1 MHVPIQQVLGFV
13 EIAVC
18 LMVFGF
24 LAAKGKWRDY
34 WALGTFLM
42 VRAVSNGTLLLLRHS
57 ARHLGASA
65 VYPVYFYVYW
75 LSFAMESTLVI
86 LILYGLVRLMM
97 APLKGLQIVARL
109 VFCVTTLVSVTA
121 SMWLCLGPHMTMAA
135 TIVSAVSQLQRAQS
149 MLVLCLLLF
158 ITFALRALGLSYRSR
173 VFGVSLGLGIMA
185 TNDLAQSAWLVFHP
199 HTSVAYS
206 VFNGAMFCAIL
217 SVWAIYFALPEP
229 GRIELAADSRPGS
242 GAGTRRAWPI
252 AGTRFRLRRGGDFIE
267 ARADCL

>member
-18 LMVFGF
+18 LMVFCF

-34 WALGTFLM
+34 WALGTFLL
-42 VRAVSNGTLLLLRHS
+42 VRAGSNGVLSLVQHFARRIGISS
-57 ARHLGASA
+57 A
-65 VYPVYFYVYW
+65 YQIYFFVYW
-75 LSFAMESTLVI
+75 VSFAVESTLVI

-109 VFCVTTLVSVTA
+109 VFCATALISVTA
-121 SMWLCLGPHMTMAA
+121 SLWLCLGPHMTMAA

-158 ITFALRALGLSYRSR
+158 TTFALRALGLSYRSR
-173 VFGVSLGLGIMA
+173 VFGVSLGLGMMA

-199 HTSVAYS
+199 YRSVSSS
-206 VFNGAMFCAIL
+206 VFNGVMFCSIL

-229 GRIELAADSRPGS
+229 GRKELAADSPI
-242 GAGTRRAWPI
+242 RRWNEACV
-252 AGTRFRLRRGGDFIE
+252 AYCGDSI
-267 ARADCL
+267 